1 MPGALQAEP
10 QGARRGTYVILRH
23 NRLYMKLVKK
33 RHVDDAKHVKTSLKE
48 QMWHLKTPCSRLDET
63 DDISHDDHYDEV
75 EVEKDLDGRPILFN
89 AYEPGSE
96 ALAC

>member
-1 MPGALQAEP
+1 
-10 QGARRGTYVILRH
+10 
-23 NRLYMKLVKK
+23 MKLVKK

-48 QMWHLKTPCSRLDET
+48 QMLAFEDTGRLDET

-89 AYEPGSE
+89 AMNR
-96 ALAC
+96 AVRRLLVN

>member
-1 MPGALQAEP
+1 MAFEDTG
-10 QGARRGTYVILRH
+10 
-23 NRLYMKLVKK
+23 
-33 RHVDDAKHVKTSLKE
+33 
-48 QMWHLKTPCSRLDET
+48 RLDET
-63 DDISHDDHYDEV
+63 DDIDDISHDDHYDEV